1 VKIQESDLV
10 NISKPQSE
18 RLSETPNAS
27 SSSSRAVTSQ
37 ASTTDRIDLGSQL
50 GLVSQAQSAGTDS
63 TAARIE
69 QLRALVQ
76 SGQYQVDNNVLS
88 RSIVD
93 GTLKGD

>member
-1 VKIQESDLV
+1 VKIQLSDLL

-18 RLSETPNAS
+18 RLSETPNYS
-27 SSSSRAVTSQ
+27 SSSSRAVKSQ
-37 ASTTDRIDLGSQL
+37 GNATDRIDLGSQL
-50 GLVSQAQSAGTDS
+50 GLVSQAQDAGADT

-88 RSIVD
+88 RSIVSA
-93 GTLKGD
+93 TLNGD

>member
-1 VKIQESDLV
+1 MKIQESDLL

-18 RLSETPNAS
+18 RLTETPNSS
-27 SSSSRAVTSQ
+27 SSSSRAVKSQ
-37 ASTTDRIDLGSQL
+37 GGATDGIDLGSQL
-50 GLVSQAQSAGTDS
+50 GLVSQAQDAGTDS

-93 GTLKGD
+93 ATLKGD